1 MSTSIDFK
9 WNKLLALSIV
19 AVTVALLGTFL
30 SYKASSSGASIEEKV
45 LDGITA
51 TTVAWGKDS
60 SATRILPKLKSDS
73 VGGSKIDTE
82 TLLHLPNVSFSSL
95 ENGQALNAEL
105 KSTLA
110 SELGDGV
117 KKRLILFG
125 DKYDPTIASTLIRLK
140 ASGEATIKWPHIETN
155 LTVKDLK
162 EKESIYKGI
171 KTTGIGFWPFN
182 KSEIS
187 NIQSNAFPKSTII
200 QLEDDKYMA
209 ILSADLGL
217 GGVNTSDAQNT
228 GWATPPPPPVVI
240 RVIIPATLLING
252 ENYNLK
258 HAGEELSNSNKDQ
271 ILEENVPNGKKQT
284 NITLSEGA
292 SHNVVGTIN
301 NIDLV
306 CNTGYFKYYNTD
318 SNQDV
323 CEEEYI
329 IPGTLNIW
337 GKTYTIAKAGQRLT
351 PANNQS
357 AGTAPTPDNKGTINA
372 NIGLTKWPS
381 KTVVG
386 NILSQNITCQTG
398 YIENNGGCVVQ
409 ETPYTLPNA
418 YVWPV
423 TGITF
428 NLTSAC
434 AWKTITASSG
444 KQICNATVRDFG
456 GATKTFNNSLEITV
470 DTHWVPTVVFKND
483 VEKTFTVPNTI
494 TAWGHNWK
502 VNFFSGEKMTNKWYG
517 KFRNSSMAISVSNP
531 WGLERAIPNG
541 KILSNYDF
549 TLHVDGTVDKT
560 LNTTNRVICN
570 PNFKA
575 QGLAC
580 VEEWGAC
587 PNPIYLDTNG
597 VTVKAKACAEAGKTY
612 QWNGENW
619 YVARDKDDAKS
630 KIFIDNSDQEG
641 TWTFKANRI
650 VTSKVED
657 MSNMFSGA
665 IAFNQPLYNWDVS
678 KVKNMSHMFRMASL
692 FNQNIN
698 DWNTSKVTD
707 MSSMFDSADSFNQPL
722 NAWNT
727 NNVVD
732 MENMFSWAKTF
743 NQPLNNWNVSKVTD
757 MYYMFEWAR
766 SFNQSLNDWNV
777 SNVENMNW
785 MFAKTDSF
793 NQPLNNWDVS
803 HVKTMRQMFW
813 LSKSFN
819 QPLNNWKVNNV
830 TNMAW
835 IFNWAE
841 SFNQDISNWNVS
853 KVTTMFWMFD
863 WATSFNQP
871 LNNWNVS
878 NVVQMTNMFAW
889 ATSFNQPL
897 DKWNVSKVDNMSGMF
912 ARATSFNQPLN
923 TWNVGKVLVMKQM
936 FAGATSFNQPLNT
949 WNIRSVFDMKQMF
962 AGATSFNQNVSN
974 WDVRKV
980 REWEDFSKN
989 SPINWTN
996 KVPAKFR

>member
-9 WNKLLALSIV
+9 WNKLLALSVVVV
-19 AVTVALLGTFL
+19 AVALLGTFL
-30 SYKASSSGASIEEKV
+30 SYKASSNGASIEEKV

-82 TLLHLPNVSFSSL
+82 TLLHLPNVSFSSV

-110 SELGDGV
+110 TELGDGV

-125 DKYDPTIASTLIRLK
+125 DKYDPTIASTLMRLK
-140 ASGEATIKWPHIETN
+140 ASGEATIKWPNIETN

-162 EKESIYKGI
+162 KKESIYKGI

-228 GWATPPPPPVVI
+228 GWATPPPPPVVN

-252 ENYNLK
+252 TTYNLK

-292 SHNVVGTIN
+292 THNVVGTIN

-329 IPGTLNIW
+329 IPNSITIGD
-337 GKTYTIAKAGQRLT
+337 KTFRLTAGGQRLT
-351 PANNQS
+351 PLRNQS
-357 AGTAPTPDNKGTINA
+357 RGTTATQSGFGVIDAEIK
-372 NIGLTKWPS
+372 LEKWPS

-386 NILSQNITCQTG
+386 TILSSSIDCVSG
-398 YIENNGGCVVQ
+398 YIERNGDCVVN

-444 KQICNATVRDFG
+444 KQVCDATTKDFG
-456 GATKTFNNSLEITV
+456 GATKTFNNSLEISV

-517 KFRNSSMAISVSNP
+517 KFRNSSMAVSVSNP

-570 PNFKA
+570 PNFTA
-575 QGLAC
+575 QGLSC
-580 VEEWGAC
+580 VEDWWDC
-587 PNPIYLDTNG
+587 SNPLYLDANG
-597 VTVKAKACAEAGKTY
+597 VTVKAKACAEAGQTY

-619 YVARDKDDAKS
+619 YVARDRKDIK
-630 KIFIDNSDQEG
+630 K
-641 TWTFKANRI
+641 
-650 VTSKVED
+650 
-657 MSNMFSGA
+657 
-665 IAFNQPLYNWDVS
+665 
-678 KVKNMSHMFRMASL
+678 
-692 FNQNIN
+692 QN
-698 DWNTSKVTD
+698 
-707 MSSMFDSADSFNQPL
+707 F
-722 NAWNT
+722 
-727 NNVVD
+727 
-732 MENMFSWAKTF
+732 
-743 NQPLNNWNVSKVTD
+743 
-757 MYYMFEWAR
+757 
-766 SFNQSLNDWNV
+766 
-777 SNVENMNW
+777 
-785 MFAKTDSF
+785 
-793 NQPLNNWDVS
+793 
-803 HVKTMRQMFW
+803 
-813 LSKSFN
+813 
-819 QPLNNWKVNNV
+819 
-830 TNMAW
+830 
-835 IFNWAE
+835 
-841 SFNQDISNWNVS
+841 
-853 KVTTMFWMFD
+853 
-863 WATSFNQP
+863 
-871 LNNWNVS
+871 
-878 NVVQMTNMFAW
+878 
-889 ATSFNQPL
+889 
-897 DKWNVSKVDNMSGMF
+897 
-912 ARATSFNQPLN
+912 
-923 TWNVGKVLVMKQM
+923 
-936 FAGATSFNQPLNT
+936 
-949 WNIRSVFDMKQMF
+949 
-962 AGATSFNQNVSN
+962 
-974 WDVRKV
+974 
-980 REWEDFSKN
+980 
-989 SPINWTN
+989 
-996 KVPAKFR
+996 

>member
-30 SYKASSSGASIEEKV
+30 SYQASHNGATIEEKV

-82 TLLHLPNVSFSSL
+82 TLLHLPNVSFSSV

-110 SELGDGV
+110 TELGDGV

-228 GWATPPPPPVVI
+228 GWATPPPPPVVT
-240 RVIIPATLLING
+240 RVIIPATLIING
-252 ENYNLK
+252 TTYNLK

-284 NITLSEGA
+284 KITLSEGA

-301 NIDLV
+301 NIDLI
-306 CNTGYFKYYNTD
+306 CNTGYFKYYN
-318 SNQDV
+318 SNLNQDV

-329 IPGTLNIW
+329 VPNSITIGD
-337 GKTYTIAKAGQRLT
+337 KTFKLQLGGRRLT
-351 PANNQS
+351 PTLTNKS
-357 AGTAPTPDNKGTINA
+357 RGTTATPSGFGVIDAEIK
-372 NIGLTKWPS
+372 LEKWPN

-386 NILSQNITCQTG
+386 TILSSRIDCKSG
-398 YIENNGGCVVQ
+398 YIEKNGDCVVK
-409 ETPYTLPNA
+409 ETPYILPYS

-428 NLTSAC
+428 NLTSDC
-434 AWKTITASSG
+434 GWKKITVSSG
-444 KQICNATVRDFG
+444 TQVCDARVRDFG
-456 GATKTFNNSLEITV
+456 GTRKTFNNSLEISV
-470 DTHWVPTVVFKND
+470 NIKWVPTVVFKND
-483 VEKTFTVPNTI
+483 VEKTFTIPNTI

-517 KFRNSSMAISVSNP
+517 KFRDSSMAVSVSDP

-541 KILSNYDF
+541 KILSDYYF
-549 TLHVDGTVDKT
+549 KFHVDGTVDKT

-570 PNFKA
+570 SGYKA
-575 QGLAC
+575 QGWAC
-580 VEEWGAC
+580 VEDC
-587 PNPIYLDTNG
+587 DNPFYLADNG

-612 QWNGENW
+612 EWKGYKR
-619 YVARDKDDAKS
+619 YVAIDKNDVRKQMFVNHKVS
-630 KIFIDNSDQEG
+630 S
-641 TWTFKANRI
+641 RI
-650 VTSKVED
+650 VTSKLTD
-657 MSNMFSGA
+657 MSYIFPWKHYDICPSQWASWDWNRRGEYLKNKWLDITTRWYYDYVYVDISNWDTSNVVDMEWLALWNRMFAAS
-665 IAFNQPLYNWDVS
+665 LKYWDVS
-678 KVKNMSHMFRMASL
+678 KVQNMDCML
-692 FNQNIN
+692 K
-698 DWNTSKVTD
+698 NTSL
-707 MSSMFDSADSFNQPL
+707 SNPE
-722 NAWNT
+722 NAPFYN
-727 NNVVD
+727 
-732 MENMFSWAKTF
+732 F
-743 NQPLNNWNVSKVTD
+743 
-757 MYYMFEWAR
+757 
-766 SFNQSLNDWNV
+766 
-777 SNVENMNW
+777 
-785 MFAKTDSF
+785 
-793 NQPLNNWDVS
+793 
-803 HVKTMRQMFW
+803 
-813 LSKSFN
+813 
-819 QPLNNWKVNNV
+819 
-830 TNMAW
+830 
-835 IFNWAE
+835 
-841 SFNQDISNWNVS
+841 
-853 KVTTMFWMFD
+853 TTH
-863 WATSFNQP
+863 T
-871 LNNWNVS
+871 
-878 NVVQMTNMFAW
+878 
-889 ATSFNQPL
+889 
-897 DKWNVSKVDNMSGMF
+897 KK
-912 ARATSFNQPLN
+912 
-923 TWNVGKVLVMKQM
+923 
-936 FAGATSFNQPLNT
+936 
-949 WNIRSVFDMKQMF
+949 
-962 AGATSFNQNVSN
+962 
-974 WDVRKV
+974 
-980 REWEDFSKN
+980 
-989 SPINWTN
+989 
-996 KVPAKFR
+996 

>member
-30 SYKASSSGASIEEKV
+30 SYKASHSGASIEEKV

-73 VGGSKIDTE
+73 VGGSKIDTD
-82 TLLHLPNVSFSSL
+82 TLLHLPNVSFSSV

-110 SELGDGV
+110 TELGDGV

-228 GWATPPPPPVVI
+228 GWATPPPPPVVN

-301 NIDLV
+301 NIDLI

-318 SNQDV
+318 LNQDV

-329 IPGTLNIW
+329 IPNSITIGD
-337 GKTYTIAKAGQRLT
+337 KTFRLTAGGQRLT
-351 PANNQS
+351 PLRNQS
-357 AGTAPTPDNKGTINA
+357 RGTTATQSGFGVIDAEIK
-372 NIGLTKWPS
+372 LEKWPS

-386 NILSQNITCQTG
+386 TILSSRIDCVSG
-398 YIENNGGCVVQ
+398 YIEKNGDCVVN

-444 KQICNATVRDFG
+444 KQVYDATTKDFG
-456 GATKTFNNSLEITV
+456 GRTKTFNNSLEISV
-470 DTHWVPTVVFKND
+470 NASWVPTVVFKND

-502 VNFFSGEKMTNKWYG
+502 VNFFSGEK
-517 KFRNSSMAISVSNP
+517 
-531 WGLERAIPNG
+531 
-541 KILSNYDF
+541 
-549 TLHVDGTVDKT
+549 
-560 LNTTNRVICN
+560 
-570 PNFKA
+570 
-575 QGLAC
+575 
-580 VEEWGAC
+580 
-587 PNPIYLDTNG
+587 
-597 VTVKAKACAEAGKTY
+597 
-612 QWNGENW
+612 
-619 YVARDKDDAKS
+619 
-630 KIFIDNSDQEG
+630 
-641 TWTFKANRI
+641 
-650 VTSKVED
+650 
-657 MSNMFSGA
+657 
-665 IAFNQPLYNWDVS
+665 
-678 KVKNMSHMFRMASL
+678 
-692 FNQNIN
+692 N
-698 DWNTSKVTD
+698 D
-707 MSSMFDSADSFNQPL
+707 
-722 NAWNT
+722 
-727 NNVVD
+727 
-732 MENMFSWAKTF
+732 
-743 NQPLNNWNVSKVTD
+743 
-757 MYYMFEWAR
+757 
-766 SFNQSLNDWNV
+766 
-777 SNVENMNW
+777 
-785 MFAKTDSF
+785 
-793 NQPLNNWDVS
+793 
-803 HVKTMRQMFW
+803 
-813 LSKSFN
+813 
-819 QPLNNWKVNNV
+819 
-830 TNMAW
+830 
-835 IFNWAE
+835 
-841 SFNQDISNWNVS
+841 
-853 KVTTMFWMFD
+853 
-863 WATSFNQP
+863 
-871 LNNWNVS
+871 
-878 NVVQMTNMFAW
+878 
-889 ATSFNQPL
+889 
-897 DKWNVSKVDNMSGMF
+897 
-912 ARATSFNQPLN
+912 
-923 TWNVGKVLVMKQM
+923 
-936 FAGATSFNQPLNT
+936 
-949 WNIRSVFDMKQMF
+949 
-962 AGATSFNQNVSN
+962 
-974 WDVRKV
+974 
-980 REWEDFSKN
+980 
-989 SPINWTN
+989 
-996 KVPAKFR
+996 

>member
-9 WNKLLALSIV
+9 WNKLLALSVV
-19 AVTVALLGTFL
+19 AVVVTLLGTFL
-30 SYKASSSGASIEEKV
+30 SYKASSSGLSIEEKV
-45 LDGITA
+45 LDGIAA

-73 VGGSKIDTE
+73 VGGSKIDTD

-110 SELGDGV
+110 TELGDGV

-228 GWATPPPPPVVI
+228 GWTTPPPPPVVN

-252 ENYNLK
+252 TNYNLK

-301 NIDLV
+301 NIDLI
-306 CNTGYFKYYNTD
+306 CNAGYFKYYNTD
-318 SNQDV
+318 LNQDV

-357 AGTAPTPDNKGTINA
+357 AGTAPTPDNKGTIHA

-386 NILSQNITCQTG
+386 NVLSQNITCQTG
-398 YIENNGGCVVQ
+398 YVENNGGCVVQ

-434 AWKTITASSG
+434 AWKTITASSE
-444 KQICNATVRDFG
+444 KQVCDATTKDFG
-456 GATKTFNNSLEITV
+456 GRTKTFNNSLEISVNTS
-470 DTHWVPTVVFKND
+470 WVPTVVFKND

-494 TAWGHNWK
+494 TVWGHNWK

-517 KFRNSSMAISVSNP
+517 KFRNSSMAVSVSNP

-570 PNFKA
+570 PNFTA
-575 QGLAC
+575 QGWAC
-580 VEEWGAC
+580 VVDC
-587 PNPIYLDTNG
+587 SNPIYLDTNG

-612 QWNGENW
+612 QWNGESW
-619 YVARDKDDAKS
+619 YVARDKNDAKS
-630 KIFIDNSDQEG
+630 KIFIDNSDKEG
-641 TWTFKANRI
+641 KWTFKANRI
-650 VTSKVED
+650 VTSKLTDLSELFL
-657 MSNMFSGA
+657 SA
-665 IAFNQPLYNWDVS
+665 RLFNQPLDNWDASNVT
-678 KVKNMSHMFRMASL
+678 NMEKMFFWTSS

-698 DWNTSKVTD
+698 NWNTSNVTN
-707 MSSMFDSADSFNQPL
+707 MKSMFQYSSL
-722 NAWNT
+722 
-727 NNVVD
+727 
-732 MENMFSWAKTF
+732 F
-743 NQPLNNWNVSKVTD
+743 NQPLNNWNTSKVKD
-757 MYYMFEWAR
+757 MEKMFSEAT
-766 SFNQSLNDWNV
+766 SFNQPIWNWDIR
-777 SNVENMNW
+777 NVKNISW
-785 MFAKTDSF
+785 IFYWTPSF
-793 NQPLNNWDVS
+793 NQPLDNWDTS
-803 HVKTMRQMFW
+803 
-813 LSKSFN
+813 
-819 QPLNNWKVNNV
+819 NV
-830 TNMAW
+830 TTMQNV
-835 IFNWAE
+835 FNWAE
-841 SFNQDISNWNVS
+841 SFNQPLDNWDTSNVTNMSWMFLNAKAFNQPLDKWDTSNVIDMWHMFFWTLSFNQNINNWNTS
-853 KVTTMFWMFD
+853 KVTNMRYMFDKASVFNQPLNNWNTSKVKDMDKMFFWASSFNQNINNWDTSNVTNMSWMFRE
-863 WATSFNQP
+863 TSFNQP

-878 NVVQMTNMFAW
+878 NVTNMDWMFYW
-889 ATSFNQPL
+889 AS
-897 DKWNVSKVDNMSGMF
+897 
-912 ARATSFNQPLN
+912 
-923 TWNVGKVLVMKQM
+923 
-936 FAGATSFNQPLNT
+936 
-949 WNIRSVFDMKQMF
+949 
-962 AGATSFNQNVSN
+962 SFNQNISN
-974 WDVRKV
+974 WDVNKV
-980 REWEDFSKN
+980 VKWNNFSN
-989 SPINWTN
+989 HSPIHWTN

>member
-9 WNKLLALSIV
+9 WNKLLALSVV
-19 AVTVALLGTFL
+19 AVAVALLGTFL
-30 SYKASSSGASIEEKV
+30 SYKASHNGATIEEKV

-73 VGGSKIDTE
+73 VGWSKIDTD
-82 TLLHLPNVSFSSL
+82 TLLHLPNVSFSSV

-110 SELGDGV
+110 TELGDGV

-125 DKYDPTIASTLIRLK
+125 DKYDPTIASTLMRLK

-171 KTTGIGFWPFN
+171 KTTGIGFWPFT

-228 GWATPPPPPVVI
+228 GWATPPPPPVVN

-252 ENYNLK
+252 TTYNLK

-271 ILEENVPNGKKQT
+271 ILEENVPNGKRQT

-292 SHNVVGTIN
+292 THNVVGTIN

-329 IPGTLNIW
+329 IPGTLNIG
-337 GKTYTIAKAGQRLT
+337 GKTYTIAKGGERLT
-351 PANNQS
+351 TTNNQS
-357 AGTAPTPDNKGTINA
+357 AGTTPTPDNKGTIHA

-381 KTVVG
+381 KTVIG
-386 NILSQNITCQTG
+386 TILSQNITCQTG
-398 YIENNGGCVVQ
+398 YVEQHGGCVKE

-418 YVWPV
+418 YVGPV

-444 KQICNATVRDFG
+444 KQVCNATVRDFG

-494 TAWGHNWK
+494 TAWGHTWK

-517 KFRNSSMAISVSNP
+517 KFRNSSMAVSVSNP

-560 LNTTNRVICN
+560 LNTTNRVVCN

-580 VEEWGAC
+580 VEEWDC
-587 PNPIYLDTNG
+587 SNPIYLDING
-597 VTVKAKACAEAGKTY
+597 VTVKAKACAKAGKTY
-612 QWNGENW
+612 QWNGESW
-619 YVARDKDDAKS
+619 YVARDKNDVKS
-630 KIFIDNSDQEG
+630 KIFIDNSDKEG
-641 TWTFKANRI
+641 KWTFKANRI
-650 VTSKVED
+650 VTTKITD
-657 MSNMFSGA
+657 MSELFKNSEL
-665 IAFNQPLYNWDVS
+665 FNQPLDNWDVS
-678 KVKNMSHMFRMASL
+678 
-692 FNQNIN
+692 
-698 DWNTSKVTD
+698 
-707 MSSMFDSADSFNQPL
+707 
-722 NAWNT
+722 
-727 NNVVD
+727 
-732 MENMFSWAKTF
+732 
-743 NQPLNNWNVSKVTD
+743 
-757 MYYMFEWAR
+757 
-766 SFNQSLNDWNV
+766 NV
-777 SNVENMNW
+777 SNMYW
-785 MFAKTDSF
+785 MFYRT
-793 NQPLNNWDVS
+793 Q
-803 HVKTMRQMFW
+803 
-813 LSKSFN
+813 
-819 QPLNNWKVNNV
+819 
-830 TNMAW
+830 
-835 IFNWAE
+835 

-853 KVTTMFWMFD
+853 NVTNMESMFRDASSFNQDISNWNVSNVTTMEYMFSWARLFNQPLNNWNVGNVTNMHWMFNAARSFNQPLNNWNVSNVTNMEYMFSLAESFNQPLNNWNVSNVTNMGWMFSRMTSFNQDISNWNVSNVTTMRQMFWLSTKFNQSLNSWNVSKVSEMSWMFD

-878 NVVQMTNMFAW
+878 NVTSMYWMF
-889 ATSFNQPL
+889 Q
-897 DKWNVSKVDNMSGMF
+897 D
-912 ARATSFNQPLN
+912 ATSFNQPLN
-923 TWNVGKVLVMKQM
+923 DWNISKVERMRQM
-936 FAGATSFNQPLNT
+936 FHKATSFNQPLNK
-949 WNIRSVFDMKQMF
+949 WNTSNVRDMLSMF
-962 AGATSFNQNVSN
+962 NWATSFNQDVSMWNVAKVN
-974 WDVRKV
+974 WQWNFK
-980 REWEDFSKN
+980 DFGTG
-989 SPINWTN
+989 SPIQWTT
-996 KVPAKFR
+996 KIPAKFR